1 MNTPAGDRQLRA
13 ARERFRRAKH
23 EWTLA
28 ALDVWRGAGSP
39 EHVDRALRGLFD
51 EGSRRRGA
59 RPDTATEGEA
69 MKPRADVTRSG
80 HVYTRGGGKKVRASI
95 WGNPTGPTWRVFL
108 TVGSSR

>member
-39 EHVDRALRGLFD
+39 EHVDRALRELND
-51 EGSRRRGA
+51 ARRA
-59 RPDTATEGEA
+59 LASLEP
-69 MKPRADVTRSG
+69 VT
-80 HVYTRGGGKKVRASI
+80 
-95 WGNPTGPTWRVFL
+95 P
-108 TVGSSR
+108 